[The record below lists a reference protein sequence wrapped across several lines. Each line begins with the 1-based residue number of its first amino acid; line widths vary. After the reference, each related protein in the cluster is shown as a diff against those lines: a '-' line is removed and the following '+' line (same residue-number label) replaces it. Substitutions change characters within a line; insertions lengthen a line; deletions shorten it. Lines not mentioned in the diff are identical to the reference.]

1 MSMIDVVRDE
11 KKTEDGKKTTYEED
25 LDELTR
31 LVDQIGEEDCP
42 VDQLE
47 TKVRRAADLIR
58 SLRERLS
65 VTETTVREVL
75 GDLEVEDQEGQ

>member
-1 MSMIDVVRDE
+1 MIDVSSE
-11 KKTEDGKKTTYEED
+11 KKTTYEED

-31 LVDQIGEEDCP
+31 LVDRIGEEDCP

-47 TKVRRAADLIR
+47 DRVRRAADLIR

-65 VTETTVREVL
+65 VTETTVKEVMEGLEDRE
-75 GDLEVEDQEGQ
+75 ERDQ

>member
-1 MSMIDVVRDE
+1 MNETAEIKE
-11 KKTEDGKKTTYEED
+11 KTYEED

-31 LVDQIGEEDCP
+31 LVDEIGEQDCP

-47 TKVRRAADLIR
+47 NKVRRAADLIR

-65 VTETTVREVL
+65 ATETTVQEVL
-75 GDLEVEDQEGQ
+75 EELDGSSGEDQ

>member
-1 MSMIDVVRDE
+1 MMIDVS
-11 KKTEDGKKTTYEED
+11 TEKKTTYEED
-25 LDELTR
+25 LEELTR

-47 TKVRRAADLIR
+47 ERVKRAADLIR

-65 VTETTVREVL
+65 STETTVKEVL
-75 GDLEVEDQEGQ
+75 ADLEGPERV

>member
-1 MSMIDVVRDE
+1 MSMIDVSSE
-11 KKTEDGKKTTYEED
+11 KKTTYEED
-25 LDELTR
+25 LEELTR

-47 TKVRRAADLIR
+47 DKVRRAADLIR

-65 VTETTVREVL
+65 ATETTVQEVL
-75 GDLEVEDQEGQ
+75 SRIEGGAQEDQ